1 MRSCPV
7 LQQLPGRL
15 PAAGEELIRQVP
27 VGERSGELGRA
38 DHETVDRER
47 VRSRRLGACRVE
59 TRRDV
64 VRGVEQLVGEDL
76 SGGGGAAGD
85 LVEQRGR
92 WAAVGALVAVLGG

>member
-27 VGERSGELGRA
+27 VGERSGELGAPIMRPRIVSAPVRA
-38 DHETVDRER
+38 V
-47 VRSRRLGACRVE
+47 GACRVE

-92 WAAVGALVAVLGG
+92 WAAGGALVAVLGV